1 MSSSLCAYRRTLF
14 LPVTTSTD
22 VPRFSW
28 SSSALKSIYG
38 EEEPA
43 LTSAIK
49 RPVPLS
55 LQHSVDSASPPRKSL
70 STRFLETKEQKQPI
84 DSSLTSLRKPYGD
97 DAVEISTDEEE
108 HHNWN
113 HADTESEED
122 VEKAGEV
129 KLLSNRPLG
138 AEEHEHQADDMRAL
152 REGFLKTHYPSGEAM
167 TDSSEDEDDEEVERR
182 NIANLIRPASLS
194 VSMLAGDGNPV
205 RHSLVNLVL
214 QEDLPMLMEAMTEE
228 CNVSFEDF
236 SDETTASTSSIIH
249 PHNERKERRQ
259 RRNVDR
265 ICFVEEPPQ
274 VFAYLDEKSCEVDED
289 DLWQQGEHITYDRY
303 QKLVEATTEEQLQ
316 AQLELSRWH
325 QSIQKQAPVESQSPN
340 SNEFALGVTSKL
352 SYGGLQSFNQPIAI
366 ASNDINT
373 SSI

>member
-1 MSSSLCAYRRTLF
+1 MLFSVRRNL
-14 LPVTTSTD
+14 SD
-22 VPRFSW
+22 PRRK
-28 SSSALKSIYG
+28 LT
-38 EEEPA
+38 PA
-43 LTSAIK
+43 FT
-49 RPVPLS
+49 
-55 LQHSVDSASPPRKSL
+55 L
-70 STRFLETKEQKQPI
+70 STAA
-84 DSSLTSLRKPYGD
+84 SLDHS
-97 DAVEISTDEEE
+97 
-108 HHNWN
+108 
-113 HADTESEED
+113 
-122 VEKAGEV
+122 
-129 KLLSNRPLG
+129 
-138 AEEHEHQADDMRAL
+138 AEEHSSSSHRFKLPNRMKSLQAYIMHHAGAKTAL
-152 REGFLKTHYPSGEAM
+152 FL
-167 TDSSEDEDDEEVERR
+167 
-182 NIANLIRPASLS
+182 
-194 VSMLAGDGNPV
+194 SMLAGDGNPV